1 MTTRELDVILTKRP
15 KLNDLVV
22 GDLLH
27 VDTDKEKDVFL
38 VFKGDADTF
47 YMQSGG
53 NEDVVEYSR
62 SMIEKMLRSFE
73 ELHKS
78 SYRITMLDMDE
89 D

>member
-15 KLNDLVV
+15 KLNDLEI

-27 VDTDKEKDVFL
+27 VNTEKEDDIFL
-38 VFKGDADTF
+38 VFKRDTDLF

-53 NEDVVEYSR
+53 NKDVVEYSR

-73 ELHKS
+73 ELHKP
-78 SYRITMLDMDE
+78 SYIITILDMDE
-89 D
+89 E

>member
-1 MTTRELDVILTKRP
+1 MTIRELNVKIDKRP
-15 KLNDLVV
+15 KLKELEV

-27 VDTDKEKDVFL
+27 VDTDREDDVFL
-38 VFKGDADTF
+38 VFKGDTDTF

-53 NEDVVEYSR
+53 KGDVVQYSM

-78 SYRITMLDMDE
+78 SYRITLLDMNGE
-89 D
+89 